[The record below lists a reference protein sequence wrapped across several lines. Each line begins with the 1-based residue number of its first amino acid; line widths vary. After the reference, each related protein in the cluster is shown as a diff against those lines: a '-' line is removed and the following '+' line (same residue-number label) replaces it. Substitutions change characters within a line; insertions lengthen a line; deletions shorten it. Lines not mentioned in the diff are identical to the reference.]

1 MLLLPSQYVKQLVF
15 LQVSLDFI
23 NCFSHQS
30 SLKIKGCFSSREY
43 LRENLQQNIQSH
55 HFHQT
60 SHQSLQSHNCMSLFL
75 LENIRKKIL
84 LHLKKKF
91 KLIKN
96 MYFHLAV
103 QKCNHFI
110 ILKRTAVQ
118 NVFIDAKTSYHPQN
132 SYSCFLHLRIQYSH
146 LKLNSSVFLTLTLT
160 ALCYWFQI
168 LGDKMLNF

>member
-1 MLLLPSQYVKQLVF
+1 MIIFFKALENTEKVDSSHCRLYVLLLPSQYVKQLVF

-30 SLKIKGCFSSREY
+30 SLKIKGRFSSREY

-96 MYFHLAV
+96 TYFHLAV

-110 ILKRTAVQ
+110 IT
-118 NVFIDAKTSYHPQN
+118 
-132 SYSCFLHLRIQYSH
+132 
-146 LKLNSSVFLTLTLT
+146 
-160 ALCYWFQI
+160 
-168 LGDKMLNF
+168 